1 VRSWSSIWLWPLDAT
16 ERLRKA
22 VRTYW
27 RRILL
32 GAFVG
37 WVFAVV
43 GGAFGLASLEFWG
56 FVSRQTSDDL
66 GIATVLAGVGL
77 GALIAYAGRADQRP
91 SEVMTRR

>member
-1 VRSWSSIWLWPLDAT
+1 VRWWSSIWLWPLDAT

-22 VRTYW
+22 VREYW

-37 WVFAVV
+37 WVFATV

-56 FVSRQTSDDL
+56 LVSERTSDEL
-66 GIATVLAGVGL
+66 GIVTVLTGVAL
-77 GALIAYAGRADQRP
+77 GGLIAYAGRP
-91 SEVMTRR
+91 LSRRAA